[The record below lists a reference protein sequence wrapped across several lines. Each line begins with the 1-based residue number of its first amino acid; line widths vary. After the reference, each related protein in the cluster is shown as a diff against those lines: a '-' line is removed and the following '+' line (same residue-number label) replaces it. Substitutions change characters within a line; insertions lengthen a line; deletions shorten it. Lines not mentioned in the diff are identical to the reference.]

1 MKIGDIKTVYELMR
15 DSTHMQIIWIGF
27 LASPFVVGA
36 WFDLFDRVPFLQEY
50 KLFTLIAVFFA
61 FFLMQIVAL
70 AFDARDKKKK
80 LLLAKIVGYMA
91 ANNYQIVRFSTLN
104 ANLGLGVEEKDL
116 IALINTFPEKIRL
129 AKARKKDESGNY
141 ITSSEGV
148 EETENAI
155 GTLA

>member
-1 MKIGDIKTVYELMR
+1 MKIGDVKTVYELMR

-27 LASPFVVGA
+27 LAAPFVVGA
-36 WFDLFDRVPFLQEY
+36 WFDLFDRVPSLQEY
-50 KLFTLIAVFFA
+50 KLFTLIAVFVA

-70 AFDARDKKKK
+70 VFDARDKKKK

-129 AKARKKDESGNY
+129 AQARKKDESGNY
-141 ITSSEGV
+141 ITSSDGV

>member
-1 MKIGDIKTVYELMR
+1 MKIGDLKTVYELMK

-27 LASPFVVGA
+27 LVAPFVVGA
-36 WFDLFDRVPFLQEY
+36 WFDLFDRVPFLQKH
-50 KLFTLIAVFFA
+50 KLWTLITVLVA
-61 FFLMQIVAL
+61 FLLMQIVAL

-104 ANLGLGVEEKDL
+104 NKLGLGVEEKEL

-129 AKARKKDESGNY
+129 AQARKKDEIGNY
-141 ITSSEGV
+141 ITSADGV

-155 GTLA
+155 GTLT